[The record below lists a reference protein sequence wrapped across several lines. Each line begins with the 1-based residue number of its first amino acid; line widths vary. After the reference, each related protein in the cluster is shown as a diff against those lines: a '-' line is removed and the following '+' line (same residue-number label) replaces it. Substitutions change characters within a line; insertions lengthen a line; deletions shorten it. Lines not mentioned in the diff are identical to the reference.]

1 MAAAAPLVVQEKLL
15 LPSIGVAQEFI
26 SFKNCSMESEKY
38 VCIRETGAQN
48 QVVIVDMAAPM
59 SPARRQITADSALMC
74 LDKKVIALK
83 ATTAGTPGDA
93 LQVFNL
99 DTKTKLKAHQMP
111 EPVEFWKW
119 ISATQLGLVTA
130 SSVYH
135 WDIEGAGD
143 APVKV
148 FDRTPNLA
156 GAQIISYRTSPDGKW
171 CVLIGITQGAPERP
185 QLARGLMQLFSIEQ
199 QKSQPL
205 EAHAAAFSTVK
216 FAGRDAPSTVISF
229 AQKALKDGQVVSK
242 LHVIELGSVPGGA
255 VKRNAELFF
264 PAEFADDFPV
274 SLQISE
280 RFGLVYVVTKLGL
293 LFVYDLETAT
303 AVYRNRISPDP
314 IFLACGS
321 DSTGGILAINR
332 RGQVLL
338 ATVNEPAMVP
348 FVSQQLNNLDLAL
361 SLAKRGNLPGAEGLV
376 LQQFERLFGAGQYKE
391 AAECAAESP
400 QGLLRTREVLER
412 LKGVPPSPGQ
422 KPAMLVYLGVL
433 LQKGKLNAL
442 ESAELARLVLA
453 QNKKELLVNWW
464 NDGKLEASEELGDML
479 SAAGDKDLALKI
491 YQLCGASGKVIVAL
505 AEKGDMSALQ
515 AYTGQSG
522 GSLNYLQLLQQL
534 MMNNPS
540 GAVSLAK
547 MVAKQSPPPVDVN
560 TMADLFLQR
569 NMVRE
574 GTAFLLDALAGDK
587 PEEGPL
593 QTKLLEINL
602 VTNPQVA
609 DAILANGTL
618 THYDRPRIAQLCE
631 KAGLYMRA
639 LQHYTDLKDLK
650 RSIVNTHAIDPQ
662 ALTEFFGTLS
672 ADWALECLKELL
684 LTNMQANLQLVV
696 NIAKEYTEQLGSG
709 KIIELLESY
718 NSYPG
723 LYLYLGSRIAF
734 SEDPEEHYKYIEA
747 AARTGQIKE
756 VERATRE
763 SAFYPPE
770 RVKAFLMEAKL
781 PDARP
786 LINGLGFKSGCVKA
800 FRVEAKLPDARP
812 LINVCD
818 RHDLVEDLTT
828 FLYNASLLKYIEG
841 YVQKVS
847 PQKTPKVV
855 GALLDCEAPDDF
867 VNNLILS
874 VRSLLP
880 VDALVEEVEKRNRL
894 KLLTPFLEHLIRE
907 GSQDSHVHDAL
918 GKIIIDTNNNPEHF
932 LTTNPYYNSLV
943 VGKYAEKR
951 DPNLACVAYKR
962 GSCDDALIECTNRN
976 SLFKLQARYIVD
988 RGDQP
993 LWDKV
998 LGEENTFRRQL
1009 IDQVVSTALP
1019 ESRNPEQVSVTVK
1032 AFMRHELQAEL
1043 IELLEKIVLNNSAF
1057 SSNANLQNLLI
1068 LTAIKAD
1075 PSRVKDYIYRLDN
1088 FDGPAVAEKAIEFGQ
1103 YEEAFEIYKKFG
1115 KKVEAVQVLLTHCKD
1130 LDRAHDY
1137 ANKVDEAPVWSELGH
1152 AYLEAGQVPDAIAS
1166 YLRSS
1171 DSSSYLQ
1178 VIEACTAAG
1187 CYEDLVKYLLMV
1199 RKKVKESK
1207 VDSELLYAYA
1217 RVNNLGE
1224 IDAFLHTSHQAN
1236 LQSVGDRCF
1245 DEGMY
1250 EAARL
1255 LFTHIPNW
1263 GRLASTLVRLHRF
1276 QEAVDAARKANSSK
1290 TWKEVCFACVEEG
1303 EFKLGQL
1310 CGLNIIV
1317 NADDLDEVS
1326 EFYQRRGHF
1335 EQLMSLMESG
1345 LGLERAHMGIFTELG
1360 LLYAKHIFTL
1370 STRFQ
1375 HLRCNTLLLCC
1386 YIQGLERAHMGIFT
1400 ELGLL
1405 YAKFRPAKLMEH
1417 LKLFGKRL
1425 NIPRLIRVCEEQG
1438 HWKELVH
1445 LYIQYDEYDNAAHA
1459 MIAHS
1464 PVAWEH
1470 VTFKDVA
1477 IKVSNVDVYYKGIRF
1492 YLQEHP
1498 ELLADVMKAMEVRL
1512 DHARVVLMFRKEGAL
1527 PLIKDYLMN
1536 VQKTNILEVNE
1547 AVNELLIDEEDFEG
1561 LRSSITTHD
1570 NFDQVGLASRLERHE
1585 LLEFRRLAAFVYK
1598 KNLRWKKAVELAKA
1612 DKLYKDAMETVA
1624 VSGSPELAE
1633 ELLRWFVGANEP
1645 ECFAA
1650 CLYSCYE
1657 LLRPDVVLEVA
1668 WMHKLMDYAMPYM
1681 IMAVKEYS
1689 GKVELLMSERKEAK
1703 EAVQAQADTMKQAQA
1718 QANSFQMLMPL
1729 ALPAPAADP
1738 AAAAAAGYGMHPA
1751 AGFGGAAAGFTGQPG
1766 YGGGY

>member
-786 LINGLGFKSGCVKA
+786 LIN
-800 FRVEAKLPDARP
+800 
-812 LINVCD
+812 VCD

-1171 DSSSYLQ
+1171 DSSRYLQ

-1345 LGLERAHMGIFTELG
+1345 L
-1360 LLYAKHIFTL
+1360 
-1370 STRFQ
+1370 
-1375 HLRCNTLLLCC
+1375 
-1386 YIQGLERAHMGIFT
+1386 GLERAHMGIFT